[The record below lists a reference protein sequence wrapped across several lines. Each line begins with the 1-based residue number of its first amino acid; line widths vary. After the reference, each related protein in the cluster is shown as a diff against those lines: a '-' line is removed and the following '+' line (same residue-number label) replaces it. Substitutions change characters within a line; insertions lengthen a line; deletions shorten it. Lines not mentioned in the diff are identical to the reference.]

1 MSKRFSATNGVLGL
15 LCVMYFITYLDRVN
29 IATAGAEIMREFGMS
44 KTDFGLI
51 LSAFAYP
58 YAIFQ
63 VIGGSVGDKF
73 GARRTLLACGVIW
86 ATATILTGMVGG
98 LVSLFMARVLLGF
111 GEGATFPTA
120 TRAMQ
125 NWTAPGRRGFAQGI
139 THAFARLGNAVAPPI
154 VAFLIYHFGW
164 RTSFVILG
172 AVSFFWVVAWW
183 LYFRDDPSDHPAIT
197 ARRTRDAAASPAR
210 SARSRACRGA
220 PLTKRMLPVSITYF
234 CYGWTLWLFLGW
246 LPSFFKEN
254 YSLDLKNSA
263 LFASG
268 VFFAGVVGD
277 TVGGLMSDSILHRT
291 GNVKLARL
299 SVIVV
304 GFLGAAAQPRG
315 RVPDPRPDP
324 GGAAPVLRLLL
335 RRAGDRADLVGA
347 HGHRAEICRHRQR
360 ADEHRLGPRGD
371 RLADRLRRHRRPD
384 RELDA
389 AVRRFHRPVPARGR
403 RSPSRCIPSGSSW
416 IPSRRRSVPRR
427 PSRPGSSAAM
437 AEATGAVRSARG
449 HAGDRARP
457 HHGRPGLRADAR
469 RHGRGG
475 HQGREDGRRRHPPHG
490 SARRS
495 RARAPPT

>member
-1 MSKRFSATNGVLGL
+1 MSKRLSATNGVLGL

-29 IATAGAEIMREFGMS
+29 VATAGADIMREFGMS

-86 ATATILTGMVGG
+86 ATATILTGLVGG
-98 LVSLFMARVLLGF
+98 LVSLFLARVLLGF

-125 NWTAPGRRGFAQGI
+125 NWTAPGKRGFAQGI
-139 THAFARLGNAVAPPI
+139 THAFSRLGNAVAPPI
-154 VAFLIYHFGW
+154 VATLIFHFGW

-172 AVSFFWVVAWW
+172 AISFIWVVIWY
-183 LYFRDDPSDHPAIT
+183 LYFRDDPSDHPSIT
-197 ARRTRDAAASPAR
+197 REELDALPAPRAVGAKQTVPWGALAR
-210 SARSRACRGA
+210 
-220 PLTKRMLPVSITYF
+220 RMLPVTITYF

-277 TVGGLMSDSILHRT
+277 TVGGMMSDWILHRT
-291 GNVKLARL
+291 GKVKLARL

-304 GFLGAAAQPRG
+304 GFLGAAASLAGVFMTRDLTL
-315 RVPDPRPDP
+315 V
-324 GGAAPVLRLLL
+324 ALLL
-335 RRAGDRADLVGA
+335 SSGFFFSELV
-347 HGHRAEICRHRQR
+347 I
-360 ADEHRLGPRGD
+360 GP
-371 RLADRLRRHRRPD
+371 
-384 RELDA
+384 
-389 AVRRFHRPVPARGR
+389 
-403 RSPSRCIPSGSSW
+403 IW
-416 IPSRRRSVPRR
+416 SVPMDIA
-427 PSRPGSSAAM
+427 PKFAGTASGLMNTGSAVAAIVSPIVFGLVVDL
-437 AEATGAVRSARG
+437 TGSWTLPFIGSIGLCLLGAVLAFTM
-449 HAGDRARP
+449 HP
-457 HHGRPGLRADAR
+457 E
-469 RHGRGG
+469 
-475 HQGREDGRRRHPPHG
+475 REFVEPAAG
-490 SARRS
+490 SAGPV
-495 RARAPPT
+495 ATVAAGE

>member
-1 MSKRFSATNGVLGL
+1 MLKRFSATNGVLGL

-29 IATAGAEIMREFGMS
+29 IATAGAEIMRDFGLS

-98 LVSLFMARVLLGF
+98 IASLFLARVLLGF

-125 NWTAPGRRGFAQGI
+125 NWTAPGKRGFAQGI
-139 THAFARLGNAVAPPI
+139 THAFSRLGNAVAPPI
-154 VAFLIYHFGW
+154 VAFLIWHFGW

-172 AVSFFWVVAWW
+172 AISFVWVVVWYT
-183 LYFRDDPSDHPAIT
+183 YFRDDPSDHPAIT
-197 ARRTRDAAASPAR
+197 PAELETLPPPRKVGAKQSVPWGALTR
-210 SARSRACRGA
+210 
-220 PLTKRMLPVSITYF
+220 RMLPVTVTYF

-277 TVGGLMSDSILHRT
+277 TVGGLMSDFILHRT
-291 GNVKLARL
+291 GKVKLARL

-304 GFLGAAAQPRG
+304 GFLGAAASLAGVFMTRDLTL
-315 RVPDPRPDP
+315 V
-324 GGAAPVLRLLL
+324 ALLL
-335 RRAGDRADLVGA
+335 SSGFFFAELVIGPIWSVPMDIAPKYAGTASGLMNTGSAVAAIVSPIVFGVIVDLTGSWTLPFVGSIGLCLLGA
-347 HGHRAEICRHRQR
+347 GLAFTMHPEREFIEPAEKPI
-360 ADEHRLGPRGD
+360 GS
-371 RLADRLRRHRRPD
+371 
-384 RELDA
+384 A
-389 AVRRFHRPVPARGR
+389 ATVPAG
-403 RSPSRCIPSGSSW
+403 
-416 IPSRRRSVPRR
+416 
-427 PSRPGSSAAM
+427 
-437 AEATGAVRSARG
+437 E
-449 HAGDRARP
+449 
-457 HHGRPGLRADAR
+457 
-469 RHGRGG
+469 
-475 HQGREDGRRRHPPHG
+475 
-490 SARRS
+490 
-495 RARAPPT
+495 